1 MSFILW
7 VLVVILFFRFRAL
20 QKQME
25 SIQNRMDVLINEPTE
40 PFVHEWTAPKDSPT
54 EEPASASEPPP
65 FVNPEPGPE
74 TSPEPEPEFSS
85 DQPSEEPSPS
95 AKSARG
101 IKDLETFIGENLLSK
116 IGILIFVIGVG
127 FLVKLGID
135 TNVIKEWMRV
145 AIGASVG
152 AGLIAVAHRL
162 RTSYRTFSAVLVGG
176 ALAILYFTVA
186 LAYQRY
192 LFIEQG
198 AAIVLMTLV
207 TAMVFG
213 LSLYYDRK
221 ELAVIAILGGIGT
234 PFFVDGLF
242 GVESTPTY
250 LLLLN
255 AAVLGISVRKKWPV
269 VNRIVLFATYIICLI
284 LAQIHGSLEY
294 DEYQFMGVM
303 AFHFVMFFVA
313 NSIRTLS
320 MKAPLE
326 AGDIALLLSNAGLF
340 FLVGSIALNPYG
352 AQPDGMFALSLTL
365 VHLGS
370 FFVLRRLKSLDPNLG
385 SLMLGLGLV
394 FLALMA
400 PTKLGGGSIVAYWS
414 LQSVLLLW
422 LARRSHIK
430 YLRWAAIA
438 LIPLILMRLALDWTT
453 DYFGNSSV
461 ANAASSAASFFN
473 PAFISTAFA
482 AVALA
487 FLQNWITATETLSW
501 RSLKLIWRPHYSKVL
516 LVLVLFFGLYLE
528 LGHQLE
534 KSFYSSPEQ
543 DLHLG
548 AFCFLFWA
556 GVWVTQRTAREH
568 KSYRNAMLVVFG
580 LGAYGYSWTLLG
592 ASIAARDQGLISKT
606 LISNGFMVHYLSP
619 LVLTWGGYELY
630 KQFILRN
637 SLRSIK
643 GHYLIWGLA
652 LLTTIMVSIE
662 LGHATVMVGYGQRGA
677 LNYGTA
683 IKGTLPIAW
692 TLLAMSMMSYGMTWK
707 LKALRLASL
716 ALFSLTIAKLFLFD
730 LAGNSTA
737 KIVSF
742 ILLGAILLL
751 VSFRYQ
757 KLKFIL
763 TDDGEPLDDPDPMAS
778 HED

>member
-1 MSFILW
+1 MSFLL
-7 VLVVILFFRFRAL
+7 LVVVFILFLRQRAL

-25 SIQNRMDVLINEPTE
+25 AIQRRMDALIKDSTE
-40 PFVHEWTAPKDSPT
+40 PFAHEWTGSVDAPKEESAPAPEPPPT
-54 EEPASASEPPP
+54 EESA
-65 FVNPEPGPE
+65 PE
-74 TSPEPEPEFSS
+74 TPLEPEPVVWTN
-85 DQPSEEPSPS
+85 QPSEESAPS
-95 AKSARG
+95 AKSAGG
-101 IKDLETFIGENLLSK
+101 IKDLEAFIGENLLSK

-145 AIGASVG
+145 VIGASVG
-152 AGLIAVAHRL
+152 AGLIAVAHQL
-162 RTSYRTFSAVLVGG
+162 RTSYRTYSAVLVGG

-192 LFIEQG
+192 LFIDQS
-198 AAIVLMTLV
+198 AAIVWMTVV

-234 PFFVDGLF
+234 PFFVNGLF

-255 AAVLGISVRKKWPV
+255 AAVLGISSRKKWPV

-294 DEYQFMGVM
+294 DERQFMRVM
-303 AFHFVMFFVA
+303 TFHFVMFFVA

-320 MKAPLE
+320 MKAPLDTS
-326 AGDIALLLSNAGLF
+326 DIALLLSNAGLF

-352 AQPDGMFALSLTL
+352 AQPDGMFALALTL
-365 VHLGS
+365 AHLGA
-370 FFVLRRLKSLDPNLG
+370 FFVLSKLKSMDPNLG

-394 FLALMA
+394 FLSLIA
-400 PTKLGGGSIVAYWS
+400 PTNLGGGSIVVFWS
-414 LQSVLLLW
+414 LQSVLMLW
-422 LARRSHIK
+422 LARRSQIK

-438 LIPLILMRLALDWTT
+438 LTPLILMRLALDWTI
-453 DYFGNSSV
+453 DYSGNSPV
-461 ANAASSAASFFN
+461 AIVPSSAASVFN
-473 PAFISTAFA
+473 PAFISSAFA
-482 AVALA
+482 TVALA
-487 FLQNWITATETLSW
+487 FLQQWITATETLSW
-501 RSLKLIWRPHYSKVL
+501 RSLKFIWRPHYSKVL
-516 LVLVLFFGLYLE
+516 LVLVLFFSLYLE

-534 KSFYSSPEQ
+534 KSLYSSPEQ
-543 DLHLG
+543 DLLLG
-548 AFCFLFWA
+548 AYIFLFWA
-556 GVWVTQRTAREH
+556 GVWVTQRTARENATFR
-568 KSYRNAMLVVFG
+568 KAMLVIYG
-580 LGAYGYSWTLLG
+580 LGAYGYSWVLLG
-592 ASIAARDQGLISKT
+592 ASVVARDEGLISNT
-606 LISNGFMVHYLSP
+606 IISNGFMLHYLCP

-637 SLRSIK
+637 SLRSTK
-643 GHYLIWGLA
+643 GHYLVWGLA
-652 LLTTIMVSIE
+652 LLATIMVSIE
-662 LGHATVMVGYGQRGA
+662 LGHATVMMGYGQRGS
-677 LNYGTA
+677 LDYDTA
-683 IKGTLPIAW
+683 IKGTLPIVW

-716 ALFSLTIAKLFLFD
+716 ALFSLTIVKLFLFD

-763 TDDGEPLDDPDPMAS
+763 TDDGDSEDEHDPANA
-778 HED
+778 EQE

>member
-7 VLVVILFFRFRAL
+7 VLVVILFFRFRTL

-25 SIQNRMDVLINEPTE
+25 SIQRRMDALINDSKE
-40 PFVHEWTAPKDSPT
+40 PFAHEWTGSVDLPKEESAPAP
-54 EEPASASEPPP
+54 EPPP
-65 FVNPEPGPE
+65 TKEPAPSPE
-74 TSPEPEPEFSS
+74 TPPEPEPVFST
-85 DQPSEEPSPS
+85 DQPAEEPAPS
-95 AKSARG
+95 AKPTGG
-101 IKDLETFIGENLLSK
+101 IKDLEAFIGENLLSK

-152 AGLIAVAHRL
+152 AGLIAVAHQL

-192 LFIEQG
+192 LFIDQG
-198 AAIVLMTLV
+198 AAIVLMTVV

-234 PFFVDGLF
+234 PFFVNGLF
-242 GVESTPTY
+242 RVESTPTY

-255 AAVLGISVRKKWPV
+255 AAVLGISSRKKWPV

-284 LAQIHGSLEY
+284 LAHTHGSVEY
-294 DEYQFMGVM
+294 DERQFMRVM

-326 AGDIALLLSNAGLF
+326 AGNIALLLSNAGLF
-340 FLVGSIALNPYG
+340 FLVGSIALNPFG
-352 AQPDGMFALSLTL
+352 AQPDGMFALALTL
-365 VHLGS
+365 AHLGA
-370 FFVLRRLKSLDPNLG
+370 FFVLRKLKPMDPNLG
-385 SLMLGLGLV
+385 FLMLGLGLV

-400 PTKLGGGSIVAYWS
+400 PTRLGGGSIVVFWS
-414 LQSVLLLW
+414 LQSVLMLW
-422 LARRSHIK
+422 LARRSQIK

-438 LIPLILMRLALDWTT
+438 LIPLILMRLALDWAT
-453 DYFGNSSV
+453 DYSGNSSV
-461 ANAASSAASFFN
+461 ANAASSATSVFN
-473 PAFISTAFA
+473 PAFISSAFA
-482 AVALA
+482 TVALA
-487 FLQNWITATETLSW
+487 FLQKWITATETLSW
-501 RSLKLIWRPHYSKVL
+501 RSFKFIWRPHYAKVL
-516 LVLVLFFGLYLE
+516 LALVLFFGVHLE
-528 LGHQLE
+528 LGHQIQ
-534 KSFYSSPEQ
+534 KSSYSSPEQ
-543 DLHLG
+543 DLLLG
-548 AFCFLFWA
+548 AYSFLFWA
-556 GVWVTQRTAREH
+556 VVWVTQRTAREN
-568 KSYRNAMLVVFG
+568 KTYRNAMLVVYG
-580 LGAYGYSWTLLG
+580 LGAYGYSWTLFG
-592 ASIAARDQGLISKT
+592 ASLAALDQGLMSKT
-606 LISNGFMVHYLSP
+606 LISNGFMLHYLSP

-637 SLRSIK
+637 SLRSTK

-652 LLTTIMVSIE
+652 LLATIMVSIE
-662 LGHATVMVGYGQRGA
+662 LVHATVILGHGQRGA
-677 LNYGTA
+677 LNYDAA
-683 IKGTLPIAW
+683 IKGNLTIAW

-707 LKALRLASL
+707 LKSLRLASL

-737 KIVSF
+737 KIFSV

-763 TDDGEPLDDPDPMAS
+763 TDDGDSDDEDDPMNAS
-778 HED
+778 QE